1 MFEKELRN
9 FEHIFRGIT
18 GKRCECFPETPPEL
32 GHTDENA
39 HIYVAK
45 DHEYYKG
52 LSIAEQK
59 MFRLGIFTH
68 EMLHQIFS
76 NFSLLQRMAK
86 KLGEKEYR
94 VFAECNNLVEDAS
107 IEFMASNVIKG
118 KLLKAL
124 QFSIQTIYL
133 NTPQL
138 QEIPSPYQQF
148 ICALVQFG
156 DMGILKGDFTFP
168 ESKECF
174 NQAAKLFDKA
184 VESQSTIV
192 RKNYAIKIME
202 IARPLW
208 EKEDLEDK
216 SKSISDLFGSSSKT
230 LTKGVSCC
238 DGKSIKIHE
247 DKTENSASARRKKYL
262 KKKTSGADDND
273 SIPVIAI
280 TSEDLD
286 WLTSSEDLAVK
297 RQSEEKKQN
306 QEDAIDKSIRPSVS
320 VDRLRNLDVEYG
332 VEEEYKTHMAAY
344 HSIINSFSKT
354 LQRIF
359 QNDKSEVVKKK
370 KGKLNIERYYAPRK
384 TPRIFD
390 HRTTPK
396 NIKDM
401 AITIAIDESGSM
413 TAEEMG
419 KKRTRIAKEVAL
431 CFAEAF
437 SPFDVPL
444 YVFGYNDDVT
454 HHHYIKWRNTRK
466 ERTKLLVYNC
476 YGCNH
481 DAASINYAVELL
493 KSRKEK
499 HKLLIVITDGIPSI
513 GEPLDV
519 QNEVRK
525 ARKMGYAVL
534 GVAIGNDATE
544 AIKTMYGKDFFHV
557 TSTETAFKNVAK
569 IISKMIQSC

>member
-9 FEHIFRGIT
+9 FERIFRGIT
-18 GKRCECFPETPPEL
+18 GKRCVCFPETPPEL

-208 EKEDLEDK
+208 EKEDLE
-216 SKSISDLFGSSSKT
+216 
-230 LTKGVSCC
+230 
-238 DGKSIKIHE
+238 
-247 DKTENSASARRKKYL
+247 
-262 KKKTSGADDND
+262 
-273 SIPVIAI
+273 
-280 TSEDLD
+280 
-286 WLTSSEDLAVK
+286 
-297 RQSEEKKQN
+297 
-306 QEDAIDKSIRPSVS
+306 
-320 VDRLRNLDVEYG
+320 
-332 VEEEYKTHMAAY
+332 
-344 HSIINSFSKT
+344 
-354 LQRIF
+354 
-359 QNDKSEVVKKK
+359 
-370 KGKLNIERYYAPRK
+370 
-384 TPRIFD
+384 
-390 HRTTPK
+390 
-396 NIKDM
+396 
-401 AITIAIDESGSM
+401 
-413 TAEEMG
+413 
-419 KKRTRIAKEVAL
+419 
-431 CFAEAF
+431 
-437 SPFDVPL
+437 
-444 YVFGYNDDVT
+444 
-454 HHHYIKWRNTRK
+454 
-466 ERTKLLVYNC
+466 
-476 YGCNH
+476 
-481 DAASINYAVELL
+481 
-493 KSRKEK
+493 
-499 HKLLIVITDGIPSI
+499 
-513 GEPLDV
+513 
-519 QNEVRK
+519 
-525 ARKMGYAVL
+525 
-534 GVAIGNDATE
+534 
-544 AIKTMYGKDFFHV
+544 
-557 TSTETAFKNVAK
+557 
-569 IISKMIQSC
+569 